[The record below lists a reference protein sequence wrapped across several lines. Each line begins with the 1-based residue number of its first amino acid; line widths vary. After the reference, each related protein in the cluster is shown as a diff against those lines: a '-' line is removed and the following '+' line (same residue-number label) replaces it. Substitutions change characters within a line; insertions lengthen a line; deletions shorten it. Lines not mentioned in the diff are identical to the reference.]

1 MKIMMTK
8 MMTKLKMEKTL
19 RKININYMTKQ
30 KKMIKK
36 LMNIEYM
43 MMKSILSIKADKYKN
58 YNVEDVV
65 N

>member
-1 MKIMMTK
+1 
-8 MMTKLKMEKTL
+8 MTKLKMEKTL